1 MFQLQT
7 TTNAMK
13 KARKYIIVA
22 TALLLSATVNAQI
35 FLMSEEEMEHNLRCG
50 YDNFSE
56 DIFVPIQGLDMDQ
69 SFTPVGSGL
78 WVLGCLGGAYL
89 LGKRRKKD
97 EE

>member
-35 FLMSEEEMEHNLRCG
+35 FIMTDEDMEHNMRAEG
-50 YDNFSE
+50 YYYAH
-56 DIFVPIQGLDMDQ
+56 DIFVPVQGLDMDQ